1 MDGREAR
8 AALADMGAARSRLVT
23 TTGYPAWRHAAFG
36 AVMALLVGGIGISN
50 KVSLVATGVGL
61 VATYFLAQHDRKTS
75 GMFVNGFRAGRT
87 FWVTTVLM
95 LAMLALMF
103 GQVRVR
109 FSVGPGLWTAVIAAA
124 AFAVGTA
131 ASIVWWRAY
140 VADLTRG
147 RP

>member
-1 MDGREAR
+1 MDGRKAR
-8 AALADMGAARSRLVT
+8 AALADMGAARNRLVT
-23 TTGYPAWRHAAFG
+23 TTRYPAWRHAAFG
-36 AVMALLVGGIGISN
+36 AVMALLVGGIGLPT
-50 KVSLVATGVGL
+50 VFSLAATSLGL
-61 VATYFLAQHDRKTS
+61 TATVLLAQHDRKTS

-87 FWVTTVLM
+87 RWVSIVLTI
-95 LAMLALMF
+95 AMLALCF
-103 GQVRVR
+103 LQVRLKVAD
-109 FSVGPGLWTAVIAAA
+109 GPGLPTAVIAAA